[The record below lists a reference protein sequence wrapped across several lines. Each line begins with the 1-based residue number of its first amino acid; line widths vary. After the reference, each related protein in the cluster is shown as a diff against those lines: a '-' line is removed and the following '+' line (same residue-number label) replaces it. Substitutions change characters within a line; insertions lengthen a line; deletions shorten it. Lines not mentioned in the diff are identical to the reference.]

1 MNQEE
6 FDLLKKL
13 GRVSAPPNFEENV
26 LTRLSHH
33 KRQMK
38 ARYLRLSLASAFSAV
53 VVLLVVINI
62 FIFPQKGPL
71 RFITMKKEIPT
82 VVQPQRK
89 DAAREVIPIV
99 EPVNYKNEIET
110 LSEKPTTIYI
120 LEQVSE
126 ETCSEI
132 NY

>member
-13 GRVSAPPNFEENV
+13 GRVSAPPNFEDRV
-26 LTRLSHH
+26 LTHLSLR
-33 KRQMK
+33 KRQIK

-62 FIFPQKGPL
+62 FIFPQKGL
-71 RFITMKKEIPT
+71 LHFLTTKKEIQA
-82 VVQPQRK
+82 VIQPQGK
-89 DAAREVIPIV
+89 GATREVIPIV
-99 EPVNYKNEIET
+99 EPVNYENEIKT

-126 ETCSEI
+126 ETSYEI

>member
-62 FIFPQKGPL
+62 FIFPQK
-71 RFITMKKEIPT
+71 
-82 VVQPQRK
+82 
-89 DAAREVIPIV
+89 
-99 EPVNYKNEIET
+99 
-110 LSEKPTTIYI
+110 LSLIHI
-120 LEQVSE
+120 
-126 ETCSEI
+126 
-132 NY
+132 